1 MSLHNGKS
9 DHNKGTSLAEAINLA
24 SSANLNILHSKSL
37 KLKKINPR
45 LFFGSGLL
53 GELKAISSKL
63 KVKLLYINSNIS
75 PTQQKN
81 IENFMKLKVV
91 DRTGLILEIFSLRAR
106 SKQGK
111 VQVEL
116 AQLEYY
122 KSRLVKSWTHLER
135 QRGGMTFIGG
145 PGETQIEIDRRLIS
159 TRISKLKKELKKINS
174 RYLLQRNTRKKTE
187 NSNIVLVGYTNTG
200 KSTLFNSMTKSE
212 IYADNKL
219 FATLD
224 PISRKLILS
233 NDKSI
238 VITDTVG
245 FISNLP
251 TELIEPFKA
260 TLSEIINADLILHV
274 HDISNKNWKIQ
285 KDKVIE
291 ILQQIGAD
299 THSPGKILDIYNK
312 IDLLDDMEIEELT
325 NKYTESKSM
334 VAVSAMKKIS
344 LDLLLNKIVRF
355 FDKQTKTVNLKLK
368 YTENDKIAW
377 LYRNTSVL
385 ENNNINKKYL
395 NLKVRINKISH
406 QKYLKYFN

>member
-1 MSLHNGKS
+1 MHLHNGKN
-9 DHNKGTSLAEAINLA
+9 DYNKGTSLDEAINLA
-24 SSANLNILHSKSL
+24 SSANLNILHIKSF

-45 LFFGSGLL
+45 LFFGAGRLD
-53 GELKAISSKL
+53 ELKIISSKL
-63 KVKLLYINSNIS
+63 KVELLYINSNIS
-75 PTQQKN
+75 PSQQRN
-81 IENFMKLKVV
+81 IENFMKLKVI

-135 QRGGMTFIGG
+135 QRGGVTFIGG

-159 TRISKLKKELKKINS
+159 TRISKLKKELNKINS
-174 RYLLQRNTRKKTE
+174 RYFLQRNTRKKTE

-200 KSTLFNSMTKSE
+200 KSTLFNTMTKSD

-224 PISRKLILS
+224 PTSRKLILS
-233 NDKSI
+233 NDKKI

-285 KDKVIE
+285 KTKVIE

-299 THSPGKILDIYNK
+299 IHKPGKILDIYNK
-312 IDLLDDMEIEELT
+312 IDLLDDIEIEELT
-325 NKYTESKSM
+325 NKYTKSTSM

-344 LDLLLNKIVRF
+344 LDLLLNKIVQF
-355 FDKQTKTVNLKLK
+355 FDKQTKTVNIKLK
-368 YTENDKIAW
+368 YTDNDKITW

-395 NLKVRINKISH
+395 NLKVKINKIDH

>member
-1 MSLHNGKS
+1 
-9 DHNKGTSLAEAINLA
+9 
-24 SSANLNILHSKSL
+24 
-37 KLKKINPR
+37 
-45 LFFGSGLL
+45 
-53 GELKAISSKL
+53 
-63 KVKLLYINSNIS
+63 
-75 PTQQKN
+75 
-81 IENFMKLKVV
+81 MKLKVV

-200 KSTLFNSMTKSE
+200 KSTLFNSMTKSD

-224 PISRKLILS
+224 PTSRKLILS

-312 IDLLDDMEIEELT
+312 IDLLDDIE
-325 NKYTESKSM
+325 SM

>member
-1 MSLHNGKS
+1 MHLHNGKN
-9 DHNKGTSLAEAINLA
+9 DYNKGTSLDEAINLA
-24 SSANLNILHSKSL
+24 SSANLNILHIKSF

-45 LFFGSGLL
+45 LFFGAGRLD
-53 GELKAISSKL
+53 ELKIISSKL
-63 KVKLLYINSNIS
+63 KVELLYINSNIS
-75 PTQQKN
+75 PSQQRN
-81 IENFMKLKVV
+81 IENFMKLKVI

-135 QRGGMTFIGG
+135 QRGGVTFIGG

-159 TRISKLKKELKKINS
+159 TRISKLKKELNKINS
-174 RYLLQRNTRKKTE
+174 RYFLQRNTRKKTE

-200 KSTLFNSMTKSE
+200 KSTLFNTMTKSD

-224 PISRKLILS
+224 PTSRKLILS
-233 NDKSI
+233 NDKKI

-285 KDKVIE
+285 KTKVIE

-299 THSPGKILDIYNK
+299 IHKPGKILDIYNK
-312 IDLLDDMEIEELT
+312 IDLLDDIEIEELT
-325 NKYTESKSM
+325 NKYTKSTSM

-344 LDLLLNKIVRF
+344 LDLLLNKIVQF
-355 FDKQTKTVNLKLK
+355 FDKQTKTVNIKLK
-368 YTENDKIAW
+368 YTDNDKITW

-385 ENNNINKKYL
+385 ENNNISKKSL
-395 NLKVRINKISH
+395 NLKVRINKINH